1 MAKIKPFYTPSAN
14 TELLKYYTKTPATPA
29 RDSLRETADLIRK
42 NYLPQNTSSLSRSA
56 YKAENINHSA
66 TPAATP
72 YQAGYKA
79 ENINHSV
86 VPASATPAVRSAV
99 SSPRAATPAV
109 RSTPSYTAASAVSPT
124 TTSAMAPYTSA
135 AATPTTT
142 PTGTNPLT
150 AYETEKQAEADRLA
164 ADKEAAEQAA
174 WVSYQKLLKY
184 MPTQNKA
191 NGLYGQGISES
202 GALQA
207 QSAYATRQG
216 EIDTQYQDSMSDLE
230 KYYTTKTETYL
241 NQLYEQ
247 AKADIGNRP
256 YATTEELQ
264 DFVRRNYGN
273 LRDDQIASLMNLAKA
288 NDENVSG
295 MRDETARN
303 NIADS
308 YVERIKQ
315 YIDDG
320 DYENAAK
327 TLAKAKD
334 GGYVTAR
341 EFDYYNEM
349 IPENATASDM
359 DAVVSGE
366 KELYYDGKSYRYVYD
381 GEGPVESSGR
391 YYASNA
397 YVIPYEAARRKDIPK
412 DANGDFIEGTVI
424 QTSNS
429 PTGYAAYINGKWQI
443 VEDASAPVMRGK

>member
-86 VPASATPAVRSAV
+86 VPASAAPAVRSTA
-99 SSPRAATPAV
+99 STPRVTAPAV

-124 TTSAMAPYTSA
+124 TTSAMAPYTST

-247 AKADIGNRP
+247 AKEDIGSRP

-273 LRDDQIASLMNLAKA
+273 LRDDQVASLMNLAKA

-295 MRDETARN
+295 VQDDDDKKV
-303 NIADS
+303 IAGI
-308 YVERIKQ
+308 YEERIQQ
-315 YIDDG
+315 YIDNG
-320 DYENAAK
+320 DYENATK
-327 TLAKAKD
+327 ILEKAKE
-334 GGYVTAR
+334 GGYLSDRKYKYYQEQGAVPAKYEGIANKSINFEGLEYIIERRAEEKDLNPQFKQRLQSRGFKEDYSNIPDGTA
-341 EFDYYNEM
+341 
-349 IPENATASDM
+349 IHL
-359 DAVVSGE
+359 SGFGLFGGN
-366 KELYYDGKSYRYVYD
+366 KCIVFYGGV
-381 GEGPVESSGR
+381 
-391 YYASNA
+391 
-397 YVIPYEAARRKDIPK
+397 PYL
-412 DANGDFIEGTVI
+412 AN
-424 QTSNS
+424 Q
-429 PTGYAAYINGKWQI
+429 K
-443 VEDASAPVMRGK
+443 